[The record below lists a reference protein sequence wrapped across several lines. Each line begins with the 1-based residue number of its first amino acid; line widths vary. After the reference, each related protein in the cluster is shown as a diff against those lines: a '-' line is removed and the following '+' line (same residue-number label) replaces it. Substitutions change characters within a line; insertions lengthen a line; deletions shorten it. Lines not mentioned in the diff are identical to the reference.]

1 MLKGLGIGRI
11 VHYVIRDGDLV
22 DNRSTNQ
29 HRPAIIVNDWR
40 GLDRDDGYSNLVVF
54 VDGQNDQSL
63 DRGDTMWVTSRVY
76 SNDKEPGTWHWPET
90 V

>member
-40 GLDRDDGYSNLVVF
+40 GLNRDDGYSNLVVF